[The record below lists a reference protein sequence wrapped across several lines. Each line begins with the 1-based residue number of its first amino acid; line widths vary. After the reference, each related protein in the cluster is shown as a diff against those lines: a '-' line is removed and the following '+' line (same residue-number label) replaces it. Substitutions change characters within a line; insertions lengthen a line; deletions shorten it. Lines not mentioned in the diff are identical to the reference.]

1 MDYFKLATYLARKQ
15 AADVAYEA
23 SNRRMME
30 SFTKARKARTNV
42 PDGFYDTQTQAQH
55 DAEENYLMNRA
66 ESQAIN
72 ATR

>member
-1 MDYFKLATYLARKQ
+1 MDYFKLATDLARKQ
-15 AADVAYEA
+15 AADVAYED

-30 SFTKARKARTNV
+30 SFSKMRKARTDDS
-42 PDGFYDTQTQAQH
+42 DGFYDTQTQAQNES
-55 DAEENYLMNRA
+55 EENYLMNRA